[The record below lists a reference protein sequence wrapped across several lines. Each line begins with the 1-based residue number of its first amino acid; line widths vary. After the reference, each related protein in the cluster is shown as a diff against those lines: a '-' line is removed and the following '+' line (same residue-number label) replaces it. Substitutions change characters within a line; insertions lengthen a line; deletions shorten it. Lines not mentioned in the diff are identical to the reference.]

1 MWTLGW
7 SSETNIVIFLLQM
20 YAIGMRLLFRDDQVS
35 VDGVGLSTA
44 EIDISVGGIGK
55 RANAIAVAQKSA
67 RSAALMNAFQK
78 VLG

>member
-20 YAIGMRLLFRDDQVS
+20 YAIGMRLLFRDDHVS

>member
-55 RANAIAVAQKSA
+55 RTNAIAVAQKSA